1 MAKSTT
7 PLPRR
12 AAASRKPAASAGKI
26 KAADFVSALARGIEV
41 LRLFSE
47 EQPQISTSEVAE
59 KTGLSR
65 AAARRFLLTLTELG
79 YLRADQD
86 SFWPLPK
93 LLELGYSY
101 LSTWN
106 FRETVQPS
114 LRQVVEELHENC
126 SFGVLDGADVVYL
139 ARAEARRI
147 VQSITISVGTRV
159 PAAVSA
165 MGRVLLAH
173 LPPEELDRLMADH
186 LLRAMTSRTVTDP
199 VLFRERLARVRE
211 QGHALVEGEFEEGL
225 ISIAVPVISAEGRA
239 VAAINVGTPRSRAT
253 AEQVVADFL
262 PVVQRAAAD
271 ISRALAIRP
280 ARVEDE
286 LVVRIPLA
294 D

>member
-1 MAKSTT
+1 MAKSVTPVRRTT
-7 PLPRR
+7 
-12 AAASRKPAASAGKI
+12 ASRKPAAAPGKI

-47 EQPQISTSEVAE
+47 EQPQITTSEVAE

-79 YLRADQD
+79 YLQVEQE
-86 SFWPLPK
+86 SFRPLPK

-106 FRETVQPS
+106 FRETVQPY
-114 LRQVVEELHENC
+114 LRQAVDELHENC
-126 SFGVLDGADVVYL
+126 SFGVLDGGDIVYL

-173 LPPEELDRLMADH
+173 LPPEELDRLMSDH
-186 LLRAMTSRTVTDP
+186 LLRAMTSRTITDP

-211 QGHALVEGEFEEGL
+211 QGYALVEGEFEEGL
-225 ISIAVPVISAEGRA
+225 ISVAVPVFSSAGRA
-239 VAAINVGTPRSRAT
+239 IAAINVGTPRSRAT
-253 AEQVVADFL
+253 AEQLVSEFL
-262 PVVQRAAAD
+262 PVIQRTAAD
-271 ISRALAIRP
+271 ISRAFAIRP
-280 ARVEDE
+280 RREEDE
-286 LVVRIPLA
+286 LIVRLA
-294 D
+294 SSR